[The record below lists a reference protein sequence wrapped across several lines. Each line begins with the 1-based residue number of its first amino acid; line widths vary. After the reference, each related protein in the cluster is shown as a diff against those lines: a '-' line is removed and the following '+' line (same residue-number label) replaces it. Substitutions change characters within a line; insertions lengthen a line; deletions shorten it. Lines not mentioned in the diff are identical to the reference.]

1 MADKKLP
8 FNTKKC
14 PWESCLLRYGDDGK
28 EHEALCSHRQRV
40 VCNNCPRRCNDE
52 EAMKMHLMRH
62 HAEQLIYV
70 GAGKTGFRV
79 DDRSAREMLE
89 EAIEHNIVSV
99 PLASTTM
106 ITPVGDVTM
115 KQVKQV
121 GVPDNQGDDYVNLD
135 GSDDLDDEKSSEG
148 EGKGEPEVK
157 MWRKLVAETKKRADG
172 LQKVVNSQRKTI
184 NYLLKQ
190 VGFSEEEA
198 KTQMETTARP
208 QLADDVKQPL
218 SKRQKVSAPT
228 TQSQPN
234 AKSVLERGREAR
246 ETGGHASV
254 LERGRGASN
263 DDRGR
268 GRDEPADVDT
278 IVHRVVAELQT
289 ASSTSPRRSF
299 ARGGGGQQRC
309 FTCGGTGHWQSV
321 CPNRQR

>member
-28 EHEALCSHRQRV
+28 EHEALCSHRQQV
-40 VCNNCPRRCNDE
+40 VCNYCPRRCNDE

-89 EAIEHNIVSV
+89 EAIEHNIVSL

-157 MWRKLVAETKKRADG
+157 M
-172 LQKVVNSQRKTI
+172 
-184 NYLLKQ
+184 
-190 VGFSEEEA
+190 
-198 KTQMETTARP
+198 
-208 QLADDVKQPL
+208 
-218 SKRQKVSAPT
+218 
-228 TQSQPN
+228 
-234 AKSVLERGREAR
+234 
-246 ETGGHASV
+246 
-254 LERGRGASN
+254 
-263 DDRGR
+263 
-268 GRDEPADVDT
+268 
-278 IVHRVVAELQT
+278 
-289 ASSTSPRRSF
+289 
-299 ARGGGGQQRC
+299 
-309 FTCGGTGHWQSV
+309 
-321 CPNRQR
+321 